1 MTPYGGL
8 TFFVVLAALLL
19 PAVILGLLGRRIH
32 YYGLFAT
39 LALLWLSF
47 DSWESKA
54 LLAGFWLWE
63 TALCYGLLRL
73 RAKGPSRGLFW
84 TAVVLVIAP
93 MVVSKVSGLLPGF
106 SFSLLGI
113 SYMTFRALDVAL
125 DICDGRVKTLSLWE
139 TAYFILFAPAISSG
153 PLDRY
158 RRFTA
163 DLHRAIPREEYLT
176 LVRDGVWRLMTGA
189 LYYFVFGSLIWKLW
203 IEALPEGGFLGWA
216 GYFYGYTFFMFF
228 NFAGYSRM
236 AVGTAYLLG
245 IRLPD
250 NFNRPFLAV
259 DMKDFWA
266 RWHISLSTF
275 LRDQVYTR
283 FCMAALR
290 GKWFKGKRTSSYLGY
305 LLTMGLMGLWH
316 GLSLHY
322 LVYGLY
328 HGGVMGLNDL
338 LDTRWKRFKKLK
350 KQPWSRAIC
359 VVVTFHLF
367 AFGLLLF
374 SGKLLG

>member
-163 DLHRAIPREEYLT
+163 DLHRTIPREEYLT

-189 LYYFVFGSLIWKLW
+189 LYYFVFGSLIWK
-203 IEALPEGGFLGWA
+203 AASWA
-216 GYFYGYTFFMFF
+216 GPGI
-228 NFAGYSRM
+228 S
-236 AVGTAYLLG
+236 TAIPSLCSSTS
-245 IRLPD
+245 PATAAW
-250 NFNRPFLAV
+250 P
-259 DMKDFWA
+259 WA
-266 RWHISLSTF
+266 RRISWGFGCRTTSTGPSW
-275 LRDQVYTR
+275 RR
-283 FCMAALR
+283 
-290 GKWFKGKRTSSYLGY
+290 
-305 LLTMGLMGLWH
+305 
-316 GLSLHY
+316 
-322 LVYGLY
+322 
-328 HGGVMGLNDL
+328 
-338 LDTRWKRFKKLK
+338 
-350 KQPWSRAIC
+350 I
-359 VVVTFHLF
+359 
-367 AFGLLLF
+367 
-374 SGKLLG
+374 

>member
-8 TFFVVLAALLL
+8 TFFVVLAVLLL

-158 RRFTA
+158 RRFPSPG
-163 DLHRAIPREEYLT
+163 RSISP
-176 LVRDGVWRLMTGA
+176 W
-189 LYYFVFGSLIWKLW
+189 S
-203 IEALPEGGFLGWA
+203 
-216 GYFYGYTFFMFF
+216 
-228 NFAGYSRM
+228 
-236 AVGTAYLLG
+236 GTA
-245 IRLPD
+245 
-250 NFNRPFLAV
+250 
-259 DMKDFWA
+259 
-266 RWHISLSTF
+266 S
-275 LRDQVYTR
+275 
-283 FCMAALR
+283 
-290 GKWFKGKRTSSYLGY
+290 
-305 LLTMGLMGLWH
+305 
-316 GLSLHY
+316 
-322 LVYGLY
+322 
-328 HGGVMGLNDL
+328 GG
-338 LDTRWKRFKKLK
+338 
-350 KQPWSRAIC
+350 
-359 VVVTFHLF
+359 
-367 AFGLLLF
+367 
-374 SGKLLG
+374 